1 MSMTI
6 SKESKNARPKRR
18 SIMNKANIERVRQ
31 IKRFLH
37 YASEYE
43 GSNLLSNN
51 IDNIKQVIAF
61 HLMNFSWPNTFLQI
75 LGCVCTLGGCIRK

>member
-31 IKRFLH
+31 IMRFLH

-43 GSNLLSNN
+43 GSNVLSNN
-51 IDNIKQVIAF
+51 INQVIAF
-61 HLMNFSWPNTFLQI
+61 QLMNFSWPNNFLQI